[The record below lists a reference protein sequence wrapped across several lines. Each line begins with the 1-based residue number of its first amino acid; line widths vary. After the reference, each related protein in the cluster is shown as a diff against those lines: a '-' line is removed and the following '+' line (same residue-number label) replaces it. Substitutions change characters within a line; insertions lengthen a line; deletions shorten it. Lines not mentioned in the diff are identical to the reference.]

1 MNDDLKNKISK
12 VVDLSSD
19 NSFRQ
24 TCTSLIATDLLN
36 GNKKSGDRRNL
47 TFFNVSPRR
56 LGLRL

>member
-12 VVDLSSD
+12 VIDLSSD

-24 TCTSLIATDLLN
+24 TCTSSIATDIFN
-36 GNKKSGDRRNL
+36 RNNKSGDRRNL